1 MKKSIVA
8 ATVASAAVA
17 VLPMAGVFA
26 TATEAGT
33 ITDTLTVNIPAACTI
48 TNNNSPASSDGSNPA
63 LTNAY
68 YVTMHNN
75 QLRSDIGSVGTDST
89 GSTTADN
96 TIDVTCN
103 TPSGD
108 STAASGWKLT
118 AVGDGTG
125 TTDKNT
131 LHGTAGDIAT
141 GTQTAGDAS
150 QWAFKV
156 VKADNV
162 QGVEYATGY
171 DGSFAEVPAASSPM
185 DVVTGRGNA
194 TSAFT
199 ITYQVY
205 ISKTQPTG
213 EYTGAV
219 KYTLYNPAS

>member
-63 LTNAY
+63 LTNTY

-75 QLRSDIGSVGTDST
+75 QLKSDIG
-89 GSTTADN
+89 GSGNTQSGATLADN

-108 STAASGWKLT
+108 STDASGWKLT
-118 AVGDGTG
+118 AVGDGEG
-125 TTDKNT
+125 TNKNT

-141 GTQTAGDAS
+141 GTGTAGNIS

-171 DGSFAEVPAASSPM
+171 DGSFAAVPAASSPM
-185 DVVTGRGNA
+185 DVVTGHGNA

-205 ISKTQPTG
+205 ISKTQATG